1 MKKLYTVQE
10 LAEMMNV
17 ATNTIY
23 KYEKTG
29 QIKCIKNLRPM
40 RFTQDEVE
48 RLIGEELNKETEEEK
63 KLKKENKKLKN
74 EIQRLKGRL
83 NRIASVACSELA
95 EEVETW

>member
-10 LAEMMNV
+10 LAEIMNV

-63 KLKKENKKLKN
+63 QLKKEK
-74 EIQRLKGRL
+74 RLKGRL

>member
-10 LAEMMNV
+10 LAEIMDV

-48 RLIGEELNKETEEEK
+48 RLIGEELNKET
-63 KLKKENKKLKN
+63 KKLKN